1 MNSIS
6 VTSMH
11 ATPVTAAIPAAIPA
25 AMASDQSLK
34 AITLLSCVGLVASIC
49 LAALG
54 LDLGA
59 GWV

>member
-6 VTSMH
+6 VSAMH
-11 ATPVTAAIPAAIPA
+11 ATPVTAAIPA

>member
-6 VTSMH
+6 VNAMH
-11 ATPVTAAIPAAIPA
+11 ATPVTAAIPA

>member
-6 VTSMH
+6 VTAMD
-11 ATPVTAAIPAAIPA
+11 ATPVTAAIPA

>member
-6 VTSMH
+6 VTAMH
-11 ATPVTAAIPAAIPA
+11 ATPVTAAIPA

>member
-6 VTSMH
+6 ATAMH
-11 ATPVTAAIPAAIPA
+11 ATPVTAAIPA